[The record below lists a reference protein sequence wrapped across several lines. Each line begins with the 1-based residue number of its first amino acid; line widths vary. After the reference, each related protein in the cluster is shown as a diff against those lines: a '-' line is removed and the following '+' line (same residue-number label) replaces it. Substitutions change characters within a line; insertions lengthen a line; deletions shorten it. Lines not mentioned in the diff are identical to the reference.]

1 MEEVIEEMSTLDR
14 HLPRY
19 YKGFDVDIL
28 LQKMNDD
35 ELTEEEGH
43 IIDEVQ
49 DIYYSIYFEKGEKE
63 WEAWKKAHPGQYIT
77 HIHPQR
83 TDKR

>member
-1 MEEVIEEMSTLDR
+1 MEEAIEEMSTLDR

-49 DIYYSIYFEKGEKE
+49 DIYYNRYFEKGEKK
-63 WEAWKKAHPGQYIT
+63 WEVWKKAHPGQYIT
-77 HIHPQR
+77 RIHPQR
-83 TDKR
+83 IDKR

>member
-1 MEEVIEEMSTLDR
+1 MEEAIEEMSTLDR

-19 YKGFDVDIL
+19 YKGFDADIL

-49 DIYYSIYFEKGEKE
+49 DIYYSIYFEKGDIL
-63 WEAWKKAHPGQYIT
+63 GNI
-77 HIHPQR
+77 
-83 TDKR
+83 